1 MGHMVLMIGTFDG
14 CLDDYRRALHDG
26 GFGVIRADAHDATR
40 LLPALRPAVCVL
52 DIRSLGEEGWDLCEM
67 IRSIPTLSST
77 TLLLLTGRHGYRRG
91 VLPARARRL
100 RCTMFSTRL
109 TASDF
114 VDCVATLAACGRLA

>member
-1 MGHMVLMIGTFDG
+1 MGYMVLMIGTFDG

-52 DIRSLGEEGWDLCEM
+52 DIRSLGERGWDLCKL
-67 IRSIPTLSST
+67 IRSIPTTSSA
-77 TLLLLTGRHGYRRG
+77 TLLLLAETDGYRRG
-91 VLPARARRL
+91 VLAARARHL
-100 RCTMFSTRL
+100 RCTMFSTLL

-114 VDCVATLAACGRLA
+114 VDCVATLVACGRLA